1 MIKSAWKETKT
12 AWGLQTHNQNC
23 MEDFK
28 YMIKS
33 VWKETL
39 NT

>member
-23 MEDFK
+23 MEGDFK

-39 NT
+39 